1 MQRGERVSWGDRPAR
16 VPAVAKGPVRAAG
29 AVSALV
35 VLFSAPLVARL
46 GQRPTNSSTLPI
58 AYERNAAIIL
68 IGVWVL
74 AGAFIALRVARA
86 RRA

>member
-1 MQRGERVSWGDRPAR
+1 M
-16 VPAVAKGPVRAAG
+16 AKGPVRAAG

-35 VLFSAPLVARL
+35 VLFSAPLVTRL